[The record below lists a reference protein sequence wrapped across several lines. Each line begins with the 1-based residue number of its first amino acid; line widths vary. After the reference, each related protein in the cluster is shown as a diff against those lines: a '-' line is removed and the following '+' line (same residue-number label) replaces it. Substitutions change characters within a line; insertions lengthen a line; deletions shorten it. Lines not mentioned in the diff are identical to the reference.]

1 MENENKKSYAGLI
14 LGIISLVAWL
24 LPIAGYPVSI
34 VGIVLSTKAIKKPDN
49 KTIAIV
55 GMVLSIIG
63 LILTL
68 INSFLGALIGIRQST
83 QYL

>member
-68 INSFLGALIGIRQST
+68 INSFLGALIGIQQST